1 MAISGQIGSFI
12 YLPALP
18 AVAAEFGT
26 GEAGAQVTLT
36 AYLIGTCVGFA
47 VYGPLSDR
55 LGRRRMLA
63 ISGALFVAASIAC
76 AYSGSLAAL
85 TAARGAQGFGS
96 VAGIITAR
104 ATIRDAYPPAQMS
117 RYISLLSATMAVAP
131 AMSPVFGALLLTFMD
146 WRLTFL
152 AAALVAAVAIVL
164 ALLVM
169 PARKHATSGAD
180 IRNGLRDLLAS
191 PTYRSCLVI
200 SSATSG
206 AFMIMMA
213 GSPFVLMG
221 AYGLSELAYAISIA
235 MVLLCFALVA
245 AAFRGHMAA
254 RGARRT
260 MALGVGPMLA
270 GAAGMV
276 LVSALAPNVV
286 LLLLTLILTV
296 GAMGLIV
303 PTSTAAMLEPLPT
316 LAGTAT
322 SLALLIATLF
332 GALAVTA
339 YGLLAAGSSAG
350 FAISIA
356 ALCVATAFGWSRLP
370 HHAPSRG
377 TATP

>member
-1 MAISGQIGSFI
+1 M
-12 YLPALP
+12 
-18 AVAAEFGT
+18 AAEFGT
-26 GEAGAQVTLT
+26 GEVGAQATLT
-36 AYLIGTCVGFA
+36 AYLIGTCIGFA

-76 AYSGSLAAL
+76 AYSESLAAL

-131 AMSPVFGALLLTFMD
+131 AMSPVLGAVLLTFMD

-152 AAALVAAVAIVL
+152 AAALVAAIAIVL
-164 ALLVM
+164 ALFVM
-169 PARKHATSGAD
+169 PPRKHATSGAD

-213 GSPFVLMG
+213 GSPFVLMDT
-221 AYGLSELAYAISIA
+221 YGLSELAYAISIA
-235 MVLLCFALVA
+235 IVLLSFALVA
-245 AAFRGHMAA
+245 AAFRGHMAQ

-260 MALGVGPMLA
+260 MGLGIGPMLT
-270 GAAGMV
+270 GATGMV
-276 LVSALAPNVV
+276 LVSAFAPDVV

-296 GAMGLIV
+296 GAMGFIV

-322 SLALLIATLF
+322 SLAMLIATLF

-339 YGLLAAGSSAG
+339 YGLLAAGSPAG
-350 FAISIA
+350 FALSIA

-370 HHAPSRG
+370 GQKPSRR
-377 TATP
+377 TAAP